1 MYIGI
6 GAIVIIVII
15 VLVILMLRR
24 LCCADAP
31 EPPGQDRPGG
41 LQMEDQVGAR
51 LHRQSAACAAIADI
65 GDRLGYRRRYLIS
78 AT

>member
-31 EPPGQDRPGG
+31 EPTGQDRPGG
-41 LQMEDQVGAR
+41 LPMEDQVGAPGCIDDQRPARR
-51 LHRQSAACAAIADI
+51 LQTSVIDLDI
-65 GDRLGYRRRYLIS
+65 GAD
-78 AT
+78 T